1 MTLVKTA
8 WVTDS
13 TAYLDEELKNH
24 PDLYTIPL
32 TILLDGR
39 NFLMGLI

>member
-1 MTLVKTA
+1 MVKTA

-13 TAYLDEELKNH
+13 TAFLDDELKNH

-32 TILLDGR
+32 T
-39 NFLMGLI
+39 